1 MKEVKNVVVRV
12 DGRSFTIEVDIA
24 EENLIAALI
33 SAFGLLIKRG
43 FPVRVVQSSSQPLSK
58 SQSILSKVLHTVK
71 ELAEWAE
78 DLKRLL
84 RVHKSRI

>member
-12 DGRSFTIEVDIA
+12 DGRSFTIEVDIE

-43 FPVRVVQSSSQPLSK
+43 FPVRVVQASSQPLSK

-84 RVHKSRI
+84 RIQRSRI